1 MNFERKDAIAGITSQ
16 GSSTAV
22 QAEERASPWWTHSY
36 RARTPVPSRVL
47 FKTARLGSSRQARGS
62 GEALLR
68 FFWSRWLAQA
78 VPLESRSVRRRPQNR
93 SFPRC
98 QKRPN
103 QEPRRTGRSV
113 WRISLPPV
121 VELSAAATY
130 KTISVPAM
138 YVAIR
143 AVSSL
148 SIPRRSTGVMVDSHG
163 NSIKFPSLTRG
174 CSRGTSRHREHMTQ
188 FVFETFNVPA
198 MFVMIQTAMSLFLP
212 VARRAS
218 WWTPA
223 TTVLINEVTYHLR
236 SI

>member
-1 MNFERKDAIAGITSQ
+1 MNFERKDGIEGITSQ

-22 QAEERASPWWTHSY
+22 QAEEWASPWWTHSH

-47 FKTARLGSSRQARGS
+47 FKTARLGSSRQARDS

-68 FFWSRWLAQA
+68 FFGPGGWRRLSLSSPGVLGDDPRT
-78 VPLESRSVRRRPQNR
+78 VPFLVVK
-93 SFPRC
+93 
-98 QKRPN
+98 KRPG

-113 WRISLPPV
+113 WCISLPPV

-148 SIPRRSTGVMVDSHG
+148 SVPRRPTGVMVDSHG
-163 NSIKFPSLTRG
+163 NSIKFPSSTRG
-174 CSRGTSRHREHMTQ
+174 CPRGTSRHREHMTQ
-188 FVFETFNVPA
+188 FVFEMFNVPA

-223 TTVLINEVTYHLR
+223 TTVPINEVTYYLR